1 MANWKENA
9 KNDFNLTAIASQE
22 ILPDREGGD
31 EAKIR
36 TENLPV
42 QVPSININACLLSL
56 YLRHHLQLL
65 VSETE

>member
-1 MANWKENA
+1 MAKWKENA
-9 KNDFNLTAIASQE
+9 KNDFNLTAVSSQE
-22 ILPDREGGD
+22 ILADWKGGG

-42 QVPSININACLLSL
+42 QVSSVTVNTCLLSL

>member
-9 KNDFNLTAIASQE
+9 KNDFNLTAVSSQE
-22 ILPDREGGD
+22 TLPDRKGGG

-42 QVPSININACLLSL
+42 QVPSVIINTCLFSL

>member
-1 MANWKENA
+1 MSTWKENA
-9 KNDFNLTAIASQE
+9 KNDFNLNAVSSQE
-22 ILPDREGGD
+22 ILPDRIGGG

-42 QVPSININACLLSL
+42 QVPSITINTCLLYL

-65 VSETE
+65 FSETE